1 MRITLIIFA
10 VGSLSCSSDSK
21 CIQTM
26 FGVTC
31 ENDQDCRSEK
41 EHFLY
46 CNKTENANKCAFNEQ
61 VYMGHVYENWDC
73 PGQQFSAVPWGDP
86 VPTQLA
92 ASGLDCM
99 RLCLQIKTCFG
110 ISVRSQSCYL
120 KNDICFNQNNLVRAP
135 QTIIGVLR
143 IVREDYRC
151 GCHYPF
157 ERERMNGSVLEWY
170 PVCPGV
176 TPMNSLSVRYAC
188 CSKKGL
194 CEEC

>member
-1 MRITLIIFA
+1 MRLHSTKTLTSGIFELFFRLE
-10 VGSLSCSSDSK
+10 VHTNYVWSHLSQCLK
-21 CIQTM
+21 
-26 FGVTC
+26 V
-31 ENDQDCRSEK
+31 
-41 EHFLY
+41 
-46 CNKTENANKCAFNEQ
+46 NEQ